1 MARLFGFVGNRADLG
16 ARVLELESKPLK
28 VVAKGTTLGWGIG
41 FYQAGEVLLRRRPID
56 ERAEIDVA
64 SLAKDLRADVLI
76 GHVRAATVGN
86 LRTENTHPFRYRQWL
101 FAHTGTVD
109 GYGRLRDRVSESLPE
124 FLRRNV
130 RGDTDS
136 ELLFHLFLSFLHDAG
151 QLGGGHVD
159 PEATRAALR
168 ATLSLID
175 RLRAEDGGSNHDMNM
190 LVTDGEHMVA
200 MHHSATMG
208 YRVIKGAP
216 ISSACSVTM
225 HCDGSASPTWRRV
238 ASASLPP
245 TSTRSRVD
253 GRWRRPMRWSRSPA
267 RMIRRSNSADLTALA
282 LLATCSSSAPR
293 GPTFATLTEL
303 PQEPRRPDG
312 VVVDPS

>member
-16 ARVLELESKPLK
+16 ARVLELEGKPLK

-41 FYQAGEVLLRRRPID
+41 FYQSGEVLLRRRPID

-64 SLAKDLRADVLI
+64 AFAKDLRADVLI

-101 FAHTGTVD
+101 FAHTGTID
-109 GYGRLRDRVSESLPE
+109 GYPTLKSRVSESLPE

-151 QLGGGHVD
+151 NLGGGPVD
-159 PEATRAALR
+159 PSATKAALR
-168 ATLSLID
+168 ATSSLIQ
-175 RLRAEDGGSNHDMNM
+175 RLHAEEGAGDNGMNL

-200 MHHSATMG
+200 VHNRATMG
-208 YRVIKGAP
+208 YRVIKG
-216 ISSACSVTM
+216 
-225 HCDGSASPTWRRV
+225 
-238 ASASLPP
+238 
-245 TSTRSRVD
+245 
-253 GRWRRPMRWSRSPA
+253 
-267 RMIRRSNSADLTALA
+267 RMI
-282 LLATCSSSAPR
+282 
-293 GPTFATLTEL
+293 
-303 PQEPRRPDG
+303 
-312 VVVDPS
+312 

>member
-16 ARVLELESKPLK
+16 ARVLELEGKALE
-28 VVAKGTTLGWGIG
+28 VVAKGATLGWGLG

-109 GYGRLRDRVSESLPE
+109 GYRSMRERLIESLPE

-151 QLGGGHVD
+151 HLASGAVD
-159 PEATRAALR
+159 PQATRAALR
-168 ATLSLID
+168 STLSLID
-175 RLRAEDGGSNHDMNM
+175 RLRAAEGETVGEMNL
-190 LVTDGEHMVA
+190 LVTDGEHMVGA
-200 MHHSATMG
+200 HRRATMA
-208 YRVIKGAP
+208 YRVVKGRADLERLLGDDALRRARIP
-216 ISSACSVTM
+216 DM
-225 HCDGSASPTWRRV
+225 ASCRFCLV
-238 ASASLPP
+238 ASDFD
-245 TSTRSRVD
+245 VE
-253 GRWRRPMRWSRSPA
+253 
-267 RMIRRSNSADLTALA
+267 
-282 LLATCSSSAPR
+282 PR
-293 GPTFATLTEL
+293 GWTEVALHAMVTITRTDDPTV
-303 PQEPRRPDG
+303 EPL
-312 VVVDPS
+312 

>member
-16 ARVLELESKPLK
+16 ARVLELESKPLN

-41 FYQAGEVLLRRRPID
+41 FYQSGEVLLRRRPID
-56 ERAEIDVA
+56 QRPEIDVA
-64 SLAKDLRADVLI
+64 GFAKDLRADVLI
-76 GHVRAATVGN
+76 GHVRTATVGN

-109 GYGRLRDRVSESLPE
+109 GYGTLRDRVSESLPE

-151 QLGGGHVD
+151 NLGNGPVD
-159 PEATRAALR
+159 PSATRAAIG

-175 RLRAEDGGSNHDMNM
+175 RLRAEQGTAHNGMNL

-200 MHHSATMG
+200 VHHSATMG
-208 YRVIKGAP
+208 YRVIKGRTDLERLLGDDTLRRIRIP
-216 ISSACSVTM
+216 DM
-225 HCDGSASPTWRRV
+225 ASCRFCLI
-238 ASASLPP
+238 AS
-245 TSTRSRVD
+245 D
-253 GRWRRPMRWSRSPA
+253 F
-267 RMIRRSNSADLTALA
+267 DEE
-282 LLATCSSSAPR
+282 PR
-293 GPTFATLTEL
+293 GWTMVPPHAIVTITRTDDPTVE
-303 PQEPRRPDG
+303 Q
-312 VVVDPS
+312 V

>member
-16 ARVLELESKPLK
+16 ARVLELESTPLK

-64 SLAKDLRADVLI
+64 GLCKDLRADVLI

-151 QLGGGHVD
+151 NLGTGHVD
-159 PEATRAALR
+159 PQATRAALS

-175 RLRAEDGGSNHDMNM
+175 RLRAEEGTSHHDMNM

-200 MHHSATMG
+200 VHHSASMG
-208 YRVIKGAP
+208 YRVIKG
-216 ISSACSVTM
+216 
-225 HCDGSASPTWRRV
+225 R
-238 ASASLPP
+238 
-245 TSTRSRVD
+245 
-253 GRWRRPMRWSRSPA
+253 
-267 RMIRRSNSADLTALA
+267 ADLER
-282 LLATCSSSAPR
+282 LLGDDTLRRIRIPDMASCRFCLIASDFDEEPR
-293 GPTFATLTEL
+293 GWTMAPPHAMVTITRTDDPTVE
-303 PQEPRRPDG
+303 QR
-312 VVVDPS
+312 

>member
-28 VVAKGTTLGWGIG
+28 VVAKGATLGWGIG

-64 SLAKDLRADVLI
+64 ALCKDLRADVLI

-86 LRTENTHPFRYRQWL
+86 LRTEDTHPFRYRQWL

-151 QLGGGHVD
+151 NLGTGHVD
-159 PEATRAALR
+159 PDATRAAIR

-175 RLRAEDGGSNHDMNM
+175 RLRAEEGGTNHDMNM

-200 MHHSATMG
+200 VHHSATMA
-208 YRVIKGAP
+208 YRVIKG
-216 ISSACSVTM
+216 
-225 HCDGSASPTWRRV
+225 R
-238 ASASLPP
+238 
-245 TSTRSRVD
+245 
-253 GRWRRPMRWSRSPA
+253 
-267 RMIRRSNSADLTALA
+267 ADLER
-282 LLATCSSSAPR
+282 LLGDDTLRRIRIPDMASCRFCLIASDFDEEPR
-293 GPTFATLTEL
+293 GGWTLAPPNAMVTITRTDDPTVE
-303 PQEPRRPDG
+303 QR
-312 VVVDPS
+312 

>member
-16 ARVLELESKPLK
+16 ARVLELESKPLQ

-109 GYGRLRDRVSESLPE
+109 GYGRLRDRVSDSLPE

-151 QLGGGHVD
+151 NLGTGHVD
-159 PEATRAALR
+159 PNATRSALR

-175 RLRAEDGGSNHDMNM
+175 RLRAEEGTSNHDMNM

-200 MHHSATMG
+200 VHDSATMG
-208 YRVIKGAP
+208 YRVIKG
-216 ISSACSVTM
+216 
-225 HCDGSASPTWRRV
+225 R
-238 ASASLPP
+238 
-245 TSTRSRVD
+245 
-253 GRWRRPMRWSRSPA
+253 
-267 RMIRRSNSADLTALA
+267 ADLER
-282 LLATCSSSAPR
+282 LLGDDTLRRIRIPDMASCRFCLIASDFDEEPR
-293 GPTFATLTEL
+293 GWTMVPGHAMVTITRTDDPTVE
-303 PQEPRRPDG
+303 QG
-312 VVVDPS
+312 